1 MFKPAFSTVACPDW
15 TLQRVLNA
23 AADWGYT
30 GVELRTFGHGGGGTD
45 GFASD
50 PGLTA
55 GNKARYLAAD
65 AGVKI
70 ACVSTSVSFDAPIT
84 PPILGRILPSNE
96 AAVRAGRDGVEVG
109 FESGSE
115 LVRVFG
121 FRIPKGHTRKGT
133 LRRIIERLG
142 QVVDHARGK
151 DLLVVLENGGD
162 FSTAED
168 LLDIIARVGSPLL
181 RASYDILAAHD
192 AGEDPA
198 EGLNKLG
205 ARLALA
211 RLRDVDA
218 NRTPVPLGTGILPC
232 ADFTAAASNAGCWLS
247 YTWDRAWMRDLAPAE
262 DILPKAIET
271 MFNWAGEPGTIN
283 QPSGIAAA

>member
-30 GVELRTFGHGGGGTD
+30 GVELRSFGHGGGGTD

-55 GNKARYLAAD
+55 GSKARYLAAD
-65 AGVKI
+65 AGVRI

-109 FESGSE
+109 FECGSE

-121 FRIPKGHTRKGT
+121 FRIANGQTRTGT

-142 QVVDHARGK
+142 KVVDHARGK
-151 DLLVVLENGGD
+151 DLIVVLENGGD
-162 FSTAED
+162 FATADD
-168 LLDIIARVGSPLL
+168 LLEIIARVGSPLL

-198 EGLNKLG
+198 EGLATLG

-211 RLRDVDA
+211 RVRDVDA
-218 NRTPVPLGTGILPC
+218 DRTPVALGTGVLPC
-232 ADFTAAASNAGCWLS
+232 ADFCAAASNAGCWLS
-247 YTWDRAWMRDLAPAE
+247 YTWDRAWMRDLAPAQ
-262 DILPKAIET
+262 DLLPKAIET
-271 MFNWAGEPGTIN
+271 MFNWAGDAGSIN
-283 QPSGIAAA
+283 QPTGIAAA